1 MKDIKEF
8 KNTKLLIVLLGLLLV
23 SLSGCGDMDGI
34 KRGTYNKECIDGVV
48 YYENMK
54 RLAPAFN
61 QDGTLKL
68 CNKKAN

>member
-1 MKDIKEF
+1 MNIIKS
-8 KNTKLLIVLLGLLLV
+8 KLLTVLLSVLLV
-23 SLSGCGDMDGI
+23 SLSGCSDN
-34 KRGTYNKECIDGVV
+34 KFNARGTYNEECLDGVV

-68 CNKKAN
+68 CDKKANWN

>member
-1 MKDIKEF
+1 MIKL
-8 KNTKLLIVLLGLLLV
+8 KNAKLLTVLLCGLLVL
-23 SLSGCGDMDGI
+23 LSGCGDMDGI

-48 YYENMK
+48 YYENIK